1 MMKHEAVRG
10 RLGTGGVQEE
20 GTPGHEQ
27 VYQARRQAL
36 YRQVGEFGAGVGGE
50 AVVKLQGPA
59 ESKKQK
65 AWGMLK
71 GVTKAHFFCIVP
83 RRGRRQKRGGV
94 GSEIE
99 LKILSQIQKIE
110 HGATKQQVVL
120 RVLHAQPAL
129 GTLHVEAKLGAQRGC
144 RQFWVQIPTLLI
156 SHVTSEMLLI
166 FCQLPFSL

>member
-1 MMKHEAVRG
+1 MGHVE
-10 RLGTGGVQEE
+10 GGDQS
-20 GTPGHEQ
+20 P
-27 VYQARRQAL
+27 L
-36 YRQVGEFGAGVGGE
+36 
-50 AVVKLQGPA
+50 
-59 ESKKQK
+59 
-65 AWGMLK
+65 
-71 GVTKAHFFCIVP
+71 FCIVP
-83 RRGRRQKRGGV
+83 RRGRNKKRGGV

-99 LKILSQIQKIE
+99 LKILSQIQKVE

-129 GTLHVEAKLGAQRGC
+129 GALQVEAKLGAQPWGC